1 MGIVSVFPGIFPAI
15 ISVAPNSPSARAN
28 ERIVPARIPGHASG
42 SAISRNTRLSD
53 APSVRAACI
62 RCGSTCSSAARAVK
76 YISGNATTV
85 AAMTVAGH
93 EKTIVAPNANRNLPI
108 GPLRPKSRRRKKPTT
123 VGGSTRGKRNIP
135 STSAAPMPVR
145 LSRHAAAASPM
156 TKVKTVAAALVA
168 IEIHRGDQS
177 IAGELYLDQ
186 FFPVDFSNLL
196 FWSQETV
203 L

>member
-1 MGIVSVFPGIFPAI
+1 MGIVSVFPGMFPAI
-15 ISVAPNSPSARAN
+15 IRVAPNSPSARAK
-28 ERIVPARIPGHASG
+28 ERIVPARIPGQARGSG
-42 SAISRNTRLSD
+42 ISRNTRHSD
-53 APSVRAACI
+53 APSVRAACVKF
-62 RCGSTCSSAARAVK
+62 GSTCSSAARAVR
-76 YISGNATTV
+76 YISGNATT
-85 AAMTVAGH
+85 AAASTVAGQ
-93 EKTIVAPNANRNLPI
+93 EKTIVPPKANRSLPS
-108 GPLRPKSRRRKKPTT
+108 GPLRPKSRSRKKPTT
-123 VGGSTRGKRNIP
+123 VGGNIRGIRKSP
-135 STSAAPMPVR
+135 STSAAPPPVR

-156 TKVKTVAAALVA
+156 TKVKTVAVALVA